1 MKLKV
6 VGSSSKGNGYALIA
20 DNEILLME
28 CGCPLKEVKKAI
40 DWQILK
46 IKGCLVSHGHQDHLK
61 YVREYLKAGIPVYT
75 NEETKQAVEA
85 ITGAQFYS
93 VTEFNAVHIGGFKC
107 IPFNVPHNG
116 TSNFGFLIEHKEMGR
131 LLFVTDYEYIPYNF
145 QKQQIQ
151 HFLIESN
158 YQEQFVDRD
167 LPNYEHKLLGHASLE
182 TCIGAIKAN
191 QTPNIRNVIMCHLGA
206 GSSSGKY
213 FINEMQK
220 EIGRDVNVACVVP
233 GLVVEMNKDPF

>member
-28 CGCPLKEVKKAI
+28 CGCPFKEVKKAI

-61 YVREYLKAGIPVYT
+61 YVSEYLKAGIPVYT
-75 NEETKQAVEA
+75 NEKITLAVDFVQ
-85 ITGAQFYS
+85 GAQFYGVS
-93 VTEFNAVHIGGFKC
+93 EFKVIHIGGFKVV
-107 IPFNVPHNG
+107 PFHVPHNG
-116 TSNFGFLIEHKEMGR
+116 TTNFGYLIEHEEMGR

-151 HFLIESN
+151 HFLIEAN
-158 YQEQFVDRD
+158 YQEQFIDRD

-191 QTPNIRNVIMCHLGA
+191 QSPSLRSVIMCHLGA

-220 EIGRDVNVACVVP
+220 VTGRNVNVDCAVP
-233 GLVVEMNKDPF
+233 GLVVEINKDPF

>member
-28 CGCPLKEVKKAI
+28 CGCPFKEVKKAI

-46 IKGCLVSHGHQDHLK
+46 IKGCLVTHGHQDHLK
-61 YVREYLKAGIPVYT
+61 YVSEYLNAGIPVYT
-75 NEETKQAVEA
+75 NEKTTLAVEFVP
-85 ITGAQFYS
+85 GVQFYGIP
-93 VTEFNAVHIGGFKC
+93 EFKVIHIGGFKVVS
-107 IPFNVPHNG
+107 FHVPHNG
-116 TSNFGFLIEHKEMGR
+116 TPNFGYLIEYEEMGR
-131 LLFVTDYEYIPYNF
+131 MLFVTDYEYIPYNF

-151 HFLIESN
+151 HFLIEAN
-158 YQEQFVDRD
+158 YQEQFIDRNI
-167 LPNYEHKLLGHASLE
+167 PNYEHKLLGHASLE

-191 QTPNIRNVIMCHLGA
+191 QSPNLRNVIMCHLGG
-206 GSSSGKY
+206 GSSLEGY

-220 EIGRDVNVACVVP
+220 VTGKSIQVTCAIP
-233 GLVVEMNKDPF
+233 GLVVELSKSPF

>member
-6 VGSSSKGNGYALIA
+6 VGSSSKGNAYALITE
-20 DNEILLME
+20 NEILLLE
-28 CGCPLKEVKKAI
+28 CGCPLKEIKKAI
-40 DWQILK
+40 YWQILK

-61 YVREYLKAGIPVYT
+61 YVREYLKAGIPAYT

-93 VTEFNAVHIGGFKC
+93 VPEFKAVHIGGFKV
-107 IPFNVPHNG
+107 IPFYIPHNG
-116 TSNFGFLIEHKEMGR
+116 TPNFGYLIEHKEMGR
-131 LLFVTDYEYIPYNF
+131 LLFATDYEYIPYNF
-145 QKQQIQ
+145 QKQQVQ
-151 HFLIESN
+151 HFLIEAN
-158 YQEQFVDRD
+158 YQDQFIDRG

-213 FINEMQK
+213 FINEIQK
-220 EIGRDVNVACVVP
+220 VIGRDVNVACAVP

>member
-1 MKLKV
+1 MLT
-6 VGSSSKGNGYALIA
+6 
-20 DNEILLME
+20 
-28 CGCPLKEVKKAI
+28 
-40 DWQILK
+40 
-46 IKGCLVSHGHQDHLK
+46 HGHLDHSK
-61 YVREYLKAGIPVYT
+61 NTKDYLKAGIPVYT
-75 NEETKQAVEA
+75 NEETKQTVGE
-85 ITGAQFYS
+85 IPGAQFYS
-93 VTEFNAVHIGGFKC
+93 VPEFKTVHVGGFKC

-116 TSNFGFLIEHKEMGR
+116 TPNFGYLIEHNEMGR

-151 HFLIESN
+151 HFLIEAN
-158 YQEQFVDRD
+158 YQEQFIDRA

-220 EIGRDVNVACVVP
+220 EIGWAVNVACAVQ

>member
-6 VGSSSKGNGYALIA
+6 VGSSSKGNGYVLIA
-20 DNEILLME
+20 DNEILLLE
-28 CGCPLKEVKKAI
+28 CGCLFKEVKKAI

-61 YVREYLKAGIPVYT
+61 YVREYLKAGIPAYT

-93 VTEFNAVHIGGFKC
+93 VPEFKAVHIGGFKV
-107 IPFNVPHNG
+107 IPFYIPHNG
-116 TSNFGFLIEHKEMGR
+116 TPNFGYLIEHKEMGR
-131 LLFVTDYEYIPYNF
+131 LLFATDYEYIPYNF
-145 QKQQIQ
+145 QKQQVQ
-151 HFLIESN
+151 HFLIEAN
-158 YQEQFVDRD
+158 YQDQFIDRG

-220 EIGRDVNVACVVP
+220 EIGRDVNVVCAAP

>member
-1 MKLKV
+1 MKLIV
-6 VGSSSKGNGYALIA
+6 VGSSSKGNAYALITE
-20 DNEILLME
+20 NEILLLE
-28 CGCPLKEVKKAI
+28 CGCPFKEIKKAI

-93 VTEFNAVHIGGFKC
+93 VPEFNVVHIGGFKC

-116 TSNFGFLIEHKEMGR
+116 TPNFGFLIEHKEMGR

-220 EIGRDVNVACVVP
+220 EIGRDVNVACAVP
-233 GLVVEMNKDPF
+233 GFVVEMNKDPF

>member
-28 CGCPLKEVKKAI
+28 CGCTFKEVKKTI
-40 DWQILK
+40 DWKILK
-46 IKGCLVSHGHQDHLK
+46 IKGCLISHGHQDHLK

-93 VTEFNAVHIGGFKC
+93 VPEFNAVHIGGFKC

-116 TSNFGFLIEHKEMGR
+116 TPNFGFLIEHKEMGR

-220 EIGRDVNVACVVP
+220 EIGRDVNVACAVP

>member
-6 VGSSSKGNGYALIA
+6 VGSSSKGNAYALITE
-20 DNEILLME
+20 NEILLLE
-28 CGCPLKEVKKAI
+28 CGCTFKEIKKAI

-75 NEETKQAVEA
+75 NEETKQAVGE
-85 ITGAQFYS
+85 IPGAQFYC
-93 VTEFNAVHIGGFKC
+93 VPEFKTVHTGGFKC
-107 IPFNVPHNG
+107 TPFKVPHNG
-116 TSNFGFLIEHKEMGR
+116 TPNFGYLIEHKDMGR

-145 QKQQIQ
+145 KKQQIQ
-151 HFLIESN
+151 HFLIEAN
-158 YQEQFVDRD
+158 YQEQFIDRD

-191 QTPNIRNVIMCHLGA
+191 QSPNLRSIILCHLGA
-206 GSSSGKY
+206 GSSSGRY

-220 EIGRDVNVACVVP
+220 VTGRNVNVDCAVP
-233 GLVVEMNKDPF
+233 GLVVEINKDPF

>member
-6 VGSSSKGNGYALIA
+6 VGSSSKGNGYALITE
-20 DNEILLME
+20 NEILLLE
-28 CGCPLKEVKKAI
+28 CGCPFKEIKKAI

-85 ITGAQFYS
+85 IIGAQFYS
-93 VTEFNAVHIGGFKC
+93 VPEFNAVHIGGFKC

-116 TSNFGFLIEHKEMGR
+116 TPNFGYLIEHEEMGR
-131 LLFVTDYEYIPYNF
+131 MLFVTDYEYIPYNF
-145 QKQQIQ
+145 KKQQIQ
-151 HFLIESN
+151 HFLIEAN
-158 YQEQFVDRD
+158 YQEQFIDRT

-220 EIGRDVNVACVVP
+220 EIGRDVNVACAVP

>member
-28 CGCPLKEVKKAI
+28 CGCPFKEVKKAI

-61 YVREYLKAGIPVYT
+61 YVREYLKAGISVYT

-93 VTEFNAVHIGGFKC
+93 VPEFNAVHIGGFKC

-116 TSNFGFLIEHKEMGR
+116 TPNFGFLIEHKEMGR

-151 HFLIESN
+151 HFLIEAN
-158 YQEQFVDRD
+158 YQEQFIDRE
-167 LPNYEHKLLGHASLE
+167 LPNYEHKLLGHASME

-191 QTPNIRNVIMCHLGA
+191 QSPNLRNVIMCHLGS
-206 GSSSGKY
+206 GSSLPEY
-213 FINEMQK
+213 FINEML
-220 EIGRDVNVACVVP
+220 EVTGRNVNVACAVQ
-233 GLVVEMNKDPF
+233 GLVVEIKKDPF

>member
-1 MKLKV
+1 M
-6 VGSSSKGNGYALIA
+6 
-20 DNEILLME
+20 
-28 CGCPLKEVKKAI
+28 
-40 DWQILK
+40 
-46 IKGCLVSHGHQDHLK
+46 
-61 YVREYLKAGIPVYT
+61 YT
-75 NEETKQAVEA
+75 NDETIQAVEA

-93 VTEFNAVHIGGFKC
+93 VPEFKAVHIGGFKV
-107 IPFNVPHNG
+107 IPFYIPHNG
-116 TSNFGFLIEHKEMGR
+116 TPNFGYLIEHKEMGR
-131 LLFVTDYEYIPYNF
+131 LLFATDYEYIPYNF
-145 QKQQIQ
+145 QKQQVQ
-151 HFLIESN
+151 HFLIEAN
-158 YQEQFVDRD
+158 YQDQFIDRG

-220 EIGRDVNVACVVP
+220 EIGRDVNVVCAAP